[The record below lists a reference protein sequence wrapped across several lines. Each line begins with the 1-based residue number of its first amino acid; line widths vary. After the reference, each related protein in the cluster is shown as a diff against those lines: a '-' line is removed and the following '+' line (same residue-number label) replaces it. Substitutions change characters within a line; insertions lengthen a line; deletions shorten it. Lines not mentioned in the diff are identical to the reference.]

1 MKCHVCNPYMVYILR
16 GFIELY
22 LAKNLKVFIEFM
34 HEKYHTLL
42 GLNITILIV
51 PYTCGKH

>member
-42 GLNITILIV
+42 GLNITTLIV